1 MAGKRGIVGTVLAK
15 GLAEKVGLS
24 VTLIDAADPQQNN
37 AATDDFNPFTDTRV
51 IALARRT
58 VNELSDI
65 GLNLDDLAKQ
75 HNGELPPEIKHIEV
89 SDKGHVGLLNL
100 NSRDY
105 HINAFGQVV
114 SLSALTR
121 LAANASSAYQ
131 HIAPAKVTRV
141 NQQNNS
147 VEVLLDNGETSR

>member
-1 MAGKRGIVGTVLAK
+1 MKSAEPVDVVIIGGGIVGTVLAK

-75 HNGELPPEIKHIEV
+75 HNGELPPEIKHI
-89 SDKGHVGLLNL
+89 
-100 NSRDY
+100 
-105 HINAFGQVV
+105 
-114 SLSALTR
+114 
-121 LAANASSAYQ
+121 
-131 HIAPAKVTRV
+131 
-141 NQQNNS
+141 
-147 VEVLLDNGETSR
+147 